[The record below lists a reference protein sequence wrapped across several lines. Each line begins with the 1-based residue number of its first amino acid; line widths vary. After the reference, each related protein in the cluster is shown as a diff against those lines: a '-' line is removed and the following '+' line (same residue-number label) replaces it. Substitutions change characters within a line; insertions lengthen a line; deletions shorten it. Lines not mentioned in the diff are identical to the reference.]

1 MHPSFGMINWAL
13 CMSEST
19 QSFPGPFE
27 SEHPH
32 QVWIITPPR
41 QRWWLYVLF
50 FVLTMLSTLV
60 VGARMQYNFMQHQ
73 PVFSLNDDTVSLFPI
88 GWILHNPSNLL
99 LGLPFSLTLM
109 LILFAHEMG
118 HYLYARHYRVYA
130 TPPFFVP
137 FPSLIGTLGAFIRIK
152 SPIPSR
158 AALFDIG
165 IAGPI
170 AGFIPACIAL
180 LVGLSLSRPIA
191 GSPAPTFQLGFPL
204 AFHLAGQLLRIGVP
218 LTAVSLHP
226 VAAAAWVGLFATA
239 LNLLPGGQLDGGHI
253 IFSITP
259 SLHRWISVLTVVALV
274 PLAKYFWTGW
284 FLWAVLLAMTARHP
298 VVPRYPDVTGRRRGV
313 AALGLVI
320 LVFSFTPAPFTHSS
334 GREVWPEL
342 RDDARGAL
350 HDLRDG
356 VRHLL
361 HRK

>member
-1 MHPSFGMINWAL
+1 
-13 CMSEST
+13 MSEPTSP
-19 QSFPGPFE
+19 FPSALE
-27 SEHPH
+27 SEHPQ

-41 QRWWLYVLF
+41 QRWWLYVVF
-50 FVLTMLSTLV
+50 FVLTMFSTLV
-60 VGARMQYNFMQHQ
+60 VGARMQFNFMQHQ
-73 PVFSLNDDTVSLFPI
+73 PVFSLNDDSVSLFPL
-88 GWILHNPSNLL
+88 GWVLQQPSNLL

-109 LILFAHEMG
+109 FILLAHEMG

-180 LVGLSLSRPIA
+180 LAGLSLSRPVTGPPA
-191 GSPAPTFQLGFPL
+191 GFQLGFPL
-204 AFHLAGQLLRIGVP
+204 AFHLAARFLQIGVP
-218 LTAVSLHP
+218 LSALSLHP

-253 IFSITP
+253 IFSVVP
-259 SLHRWISVLTVVALV
+259 GFHRWISLATVVALV

-284 FLWAVLLAMTARHP
+284 FLWAVLLAITARHP
-298 VVPRYPDVTGRRRGV
+298 QVPRHPEVSGRRRGI
-313 AALGLVI
+313 AAFALLI
-320 LVFSFTPAPFTHSS
+320 LVLSFTPAPFTHSS

-342 RDDARGAL
+342 RDDAKGAL
-350 HDLRDG
+350 RDFG
-356 VRHLL
+356 DEIRHVL
-361 HRK
+361 HRR